1 MRNASVFA
9 QGAVLADFTRRS
21 LECAVREL
29 SPRAEMRSNSLLDA
43 TRAPLVIRDA
53 TLEDYEAFARFF
65 SELHAPEP
73 VPSAR
78 VYEEHLVQRAF
89 IGVESGAPS
98 AFACWRPEGA
108 AALHVSMVAVLPE
121 RRRRGLGRRMMLEA
135 ARRGHTLGFTRW
147 RLNVGIDN
155 AAAQALY
162 QQLGM
167 SASFENVLLELD
179 AALAIRL
186 SSMGSRA
193 AKARIVGRFG
203 EQPPAVRDDGPPV
216 RVVVSDDASLVSEL
230 RAAGGLVLHRTLRM
244 CGEMPES
251 HLGCQEGATRF
262 VHNMWT
268 YLAMCKIQAIYY
280 VQVKWTPSSSPS
292 TF

>member
-1 MRNASVFA
+1 M
-9 QGAVLADFTRRS
+9 L
-21 LECAVREL
+21 
-29 SPRAEMRSNSLLDA
+29 SNSLLDA

-65 SELHAPEP
+65 AELHAPEP
-73 VPSAR
+73 VPSER

-108 AALHVSMVAVLPE
+108 VALHVSMVAVLSE
-121 RRRRGLGRRMMLEA
+121 RRRRGLGRQMMIEA
-135 ARRGHTLGFTRW
+135 ARRGRAHGFTRW
-147 RLNVGIDN
+147 QLNVAVEN
-155 AAAQALY
+155 AIAQALY
-162 QQLGM
+162 EQLGM
-167 SASFENVLLELD
+167 APAFENVLLEVD

-186 SSMGSRA
+186 LSMGSRA

-203 EQPPAVRDDGPPV
+203 EPPPEARDDGPPV

-244 CGEMPES
+244 CGEMSES
-251 HLGCQEGATRF
+251 PRAPGGDHQMR
-262 VHNMWT
+262 
-268 YLAMCKIQAIYY
+268 
-280 VQVKWTPSSSPS
+280 P
-292 TF
+292 